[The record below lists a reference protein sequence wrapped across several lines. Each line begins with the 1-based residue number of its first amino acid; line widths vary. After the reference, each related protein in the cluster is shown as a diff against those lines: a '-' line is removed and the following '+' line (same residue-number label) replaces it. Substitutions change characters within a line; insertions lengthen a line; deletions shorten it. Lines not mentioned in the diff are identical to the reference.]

1 MVPAQIKYE
10 HIMLTPHSPLAPLVI
25 KVSYSASVY
34 FYVSGYSGIKNA
46 VSYSQKQR
54 SQENLIAG
62 KFTLSVSGEKPFA
75 SETLNCKYRFI

>member
-46 VSYSQKQR
+46 VSYSRTKTAE
-54 SQENLIAG
+54 SG
-62 KFTLSVSGEKPFA
+62 KFDCWKVHPLRQWRKTF
-75 SETLNCKYRFI
+75 CQ